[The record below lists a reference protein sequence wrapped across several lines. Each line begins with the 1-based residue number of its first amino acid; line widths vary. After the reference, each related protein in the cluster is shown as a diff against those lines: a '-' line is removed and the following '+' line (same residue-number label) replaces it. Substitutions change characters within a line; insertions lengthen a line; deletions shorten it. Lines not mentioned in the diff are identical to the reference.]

1 MTYQFEHEPI
11 EHCRNFRDNT
21 ECPMFEFA
29 YDGGYCNLSKKM
41 IYDQY
46 DELPE
51 GVPDWCE
58 IVRVK

>member
-11 EHCRNFRDNT
+11 ERCLNFRDGI
-21 ECPMFEFA
+21 ECPMFGFV
-29 YDGGYCNLSKKM
+29 YDSGYCNLSKKM

-51 GVPDWCE
+51 GVPEWCE